1 MEKQEHGQIE
11 LTKSPR
17 AQQIDPETGEL
28 YPWWVPDEE
37 GNICFKPSLY
47 QSSLYKPCGGETFSL
62 PTNPSLKLE
71 NPFDLNNLRIIDP
84 EMVTKAFEEF
94 IKKAE
99 KKGTKIS

>member
-37 GNICFKPSLY
+37 GIYVLNQVYINRHCI
-47 QSSLYKPCGGETFSL
+47 
-62 PTNPSLKLE
+62 NP
-71 NPFDLNNLRIIDP
+71 
-84 EMVTKAFEEF
+84 A
-94 IKKAE
+94 AE
-99 KKGTKIS
+99 KHSACPLIRV